1 MATLLFEGL
10 TAAEITRQEARKT
23 SDDRWREVTT
33 PPSSFFGMLAAVAGG
48 VWVMSAAAN
57 DAKTPAFLLGAV
69 GGNFLFNSLRGD
81 VPGVVDDVGAVAV
94 ASPLNPYDEVGLT
107 PDQIYEDA
115 TVYHTRGT
123 PQVGTRTIRPPL

>member
-33 PPSSFFGMLAAVAGG
+33 PPSSFFGMLAAVGGG
-48 VWVMSAAAN
+48 VVLMGAAAN
-57 DAKTPAFLLGAV
+57 GSKMPAFLLGAV
-69 GGNFLFNSLRGD
+69 GGNFLYNSLRDD